1 MIKRIGWTVVLMAA
15 VLVAVVAWHTWRLPS
30 RQIDVKPVASLA
42 LERDAVAARLAGA
55 LKFRTISE
63 GTAGDPHAEEFERLQ
78 AYLAQAFPRLHATL
92 KRELIG
98 HSMLFTWQGSDA
110 AARPMLWAAHQD
122 VVPIAPGTESSWQQ
136 PPFDGVVKDGFV
148 WGRGSWD
155 DKGSLVA
162 QMEAIE
168 TLLAAGYQ
176 PRVTLYLA
184 YGADEE
190 MGGGQGAVEIAKL
203 LKSRGVHLDYVLDE
217 GMLVTEGIMS
227 GISKPVALI
236 GVAEKGYASVNL
248 AVSMAPGHSSMP
260 PQKTA
265 IGMMSA
271 ALAELERNQMP
282 AEMTGV
288 AREMFDTIAP
298 EMQGMNRVVLSNLW
312 LFAPVVRKQLE
323 QSPGTN
329 AVMRTTTA
337 LTVVHAG
344 NKDNVLPGRADA
356 VVNFRVR
363 PGDTVGGV
371 MEHVR
376 QTVDNEAVHAT
387 LDGGSSEPSPV
398 SPVNSAQ
405 YALINRTIREVFS
418 DAVVAPGVVIGATD
432 ARHYK
437 DVSEH
442 VYRFSPVRAGKD
454 DLPRFHGTNERLGV
468 DNYLEAVRFYVQ
480 LAKNGSAPNQTGVA
494 P

>member
-122 VVPIAPGTESSWQQ
+122 VVPIAPGTESNWQQ

-190 MGGGQGAVEIAKL
+190 MGGSQGAVEIAKL

-248 AVSMAPGHSSMP
+248 AVSTAPGHSSMP

-363 PGDTVGGV
+363 PGDTVDGV

-376 QTVDNEAVHAT
+376 QTVNNEAVHAT

>member
-1 MIKRIGWTVVLMAA
+1 MDFHFMLKRLLYAA
-15 VLVAVVAWHTWRLPS
+15 LLAIAVIIAVVAWNTLRLTS
-30 RQIDVKPVASLA
+30 RQLDVKPVAPLA

-55 LKFRTISE
+55 LTFRTISDAAS
-63 GTAGDPHAEEFERLQ
+63 GDINAGEFERMQ

-92 KRELIG
+92 KREMIG
-98 HSMLFTWQGSDA
+98 HSMLFTWQGNDPKA
-110 AARPMLWAAHQD
+110 APVMWLAHQD
-122 VVPIAPGTESSWQQ
+122 VVPVAPGTEANWQQ
-136 PPFDGVVKDGFV
+136 PPFDGLVKDGFV

-162 QMEAIE
+162 QMEAVE

-176 PRVTLYLA
+176 PRATIYLGF
-184 YGADEE
+184 GADEE
-190 MGGGQGAVEIAKL
+190 VGGRRGAVEIAKL

-217 GMLVTEGIMS
+217 GMLVTEGIMA
-227 GISKPVALI
+227 GVSKPVALI

-248 AVSMAPGHSSMP
+248 AVTTAPGHSSMP

-271 ALAELERNQMP
+271 ALTALERNQMP
-282 AEMTGV
+282 AELSGV
-288 AREMFDTIAP
+288 ARDAFDIIAP
-298 EMQGMNRVVLSNLW
+298 EMQGMNRVALSNLW
-312 LFAPVVRKQLE
+312 LFGPLVKKQLE
-323 QSPGTN
+323 QAAGTN
-329 AVMRTTTA
+329 AMLRTTTA

-356 VVNFRVR
+356 VVNFRIR

-371 MEHVR
+371 MDHVK
-376 QTVDNEAVHAT
+376 QAVNNDAVHAA
-387 LDGGSSEPSPV
+387 LDVGASEPSRV
-398 SPVNSAQ
+398 SPIESPQ

-418 DAVVAPGVVIGATD
+418 DAAVAPGIVIGATD
-432 ARHYK
+432 SRHYK

-442 VYRFSPVRAGKD
+442 VYRFSPVRAGPG
-454 DLPRFHGTNERLGV
+454 DLPRFHGTNERIGI

-480 LAKNGSAPNQTGVA
+480 LARNGK
-494 P
+494 